1 MNESLINIGIYVTYG
16 LVAIAAL
23 SAILFPIIQLFW
35 NFRKS
40 VPGLVGIAVLVIIVL
55 ISYSIS
61 TNEVYEGYGP
71 NVSQWVS
78 GGITTTFLLVG
89 LGVVSALFTEIY
101 KLFR

>member
-1 MNESLINIGIYVTYG
+1 MSESLINIGIYITYG

-23 SAILFPIIQLFW
+23 SAILFPIIHMFW

-40 VPGLVGIAVLVIIVL
+40 IPGLIGIAILAVIVL

-78 GGITTTFLLVG
+78 GGITTTFILAG

-101 KLFR
+101 KYFR